1 MGVPKRIVITA
12 VRDRSSSSEKAT
24 IIAPRDWHVKSEM
37 EVSVAEPVV
46 TAAAPV
52 RKRQRLDHLT
62 REEKIMRRKL
72 KNRVAAQSARDR
84 KKARMDE
91 LEEQVT
97 RLQADRTA
105 LVEEN
110 RLLRKRLEE
119 CQRENQRLA
128 QRLEAKPSAQP
139 PSPISTV
146 TTTTTTTSS
155 LPAPVVKV
163 EPCSPPETRASSSSL
178 EYASLISGPLQQ
190 DQVPLRA
197 LALWMMQFGFW
208 QLMTTA
214 AAKPGQSPGRK
225 RSASSRLVGAS
236 PEELDSIKELIH
248 FDHVYYKQE
257 DGSSSAGTAD
267 VVMEDASTTVAAAV
281 TALAAPSPCSPV
293 STSAPVSPASVIEV
307 EDTVVVIDDC
317 PSPLPGSPDSAPL

>member
-12 VRDRSSSSEKAT
+12 VRDRSSSEKAT

-37 EVSVAEPVV
+37 EVTVAEPVV

-119 CQRENQRLA
+119 CQRENQRLV
-128 QRLEAKPSAQP
+128 QRLEAKPS
-139 PSPISTV
+139 PISTV
-146 TTTTTTTSS
+146 ATTSS
-155 LPAPVVKV
+155 LPAPVIKV
-163 EPCSPPETRASSSSL
+163 EPCSPPETRASSSSF

-190 DQVPLRA
+190 DQVPLQA

-208 QLMTTA
+208 QLMTSATTSLPCSKS
-214 AAKPGQSPGRK
+214 AAKTSSAAYPSPRTSLLCLCTLLLLLLQRQRQRQH
-225 RSASSRLVGAS
+225 RSQNSRLFENGAPPHEWWGPHQKS
-236 PEELDSIKELIH
+236 W
-248 FDHVYYKQE
+248 
-257 DGSSSAGTAD
+257 T
-267 VVMEDASTTVAAAV
+267 
-281 TALAAPSPCSPV
+281 PSKN
-293 STSAPVSPASVIEV
+293 
-307 EDTVVVIDDC
+307 
-317 PSPLPGSPDSAPL
+317 

>member
-12 VRDRSSSSEKAT
+12 VRDRSSEKAATT

-37 EVSVAEPVV
+37 EVTVAEPVV
-46 TAAAPV
+46 TAAPV

-97 RLQADRTA
+97 QLQADCKVA
-105 LVEEN
+105 LMEEN
-110 RLLRKRLEE
+110 RLLRQRLEE
-119 CQRENQRLA
+119 CQRENQRLVE
-128 QRLEAKPSAQP
+128 RLEAKPTIQLP
-139 PSPISTV
+139 TPISTP
-146 TTTTTTTSS
+146 TTTRSTQ
-155 LPAPVVKV
+155 
-163 EPCSPPETRASSSSL
+163 PCSPPETRASSGSV

-208 QLMTTA
+208 QLMTSVTTSSPCSKSA
-214 AAKPGQSPGRK
+214 ARTCLKEACPSQRTSLLCLFLLLLLQRQQQQRSPG
-225 RSASSRLVGAS
+225 SRLVENGA
-236 PEELDSIKELIH
+236 PP
-248 FDHVYYKQE
+248 HVWWGPHQK
-257 DGSSSAGTAD
+257 SWT
-267 VVMEDASTTVAAAV
+267 
-281 TALAAPSPCSPV
+281 PSKN
-293 STSAPVSPASVIEV
+293 
-307 EDTVVVIDDC
+307 
-317 PSPLPGSPDSAPL
+317 

>member
-12 VRDRSSSSEKAT
+12 VRDRSSEKAATT

-37 EVSVAEPVV
+37 EVTVAEPVV
-46 TAAAPV
+46 TAAPV

-97 RLQADRTA
+97 QLQADRIA
-105 LVEEN
+105 LMEEN
-110 RLLRKRLEE
+110 RLLRQRLEE
-119 CQRENQRLA
+119 CQRENQRLVE
-128 QRLEAKPSAQP
+128 RLEAKPTIQLP
-139 PSPISTV
+139 TPISTP

-155 LPAPVVKV
+155 KAAPVIKV
-163 EPCSPPETRASSSSL
+163 EPCSPPETRASSGSV

-208 QLMTTA
+208 QLMTSATTSSPCSKSA
-214 AAKPGQSPGRK
+214 ARTCSKEACPSQRTSLLCLFLLLLLQRQQQQRSPG
-225 RSASSRLVGAS
+225 SRLVENGA
-236 PEELDSIKELIH
+236 PP
-248 FDHVYYKQE
+248 HVWWGPHQK
-257 DGSSSAGTAD
+257 SWT
-267 VVMEDASTTVAAAV
+267 
-281 TALAAPSPCSPV
+281 PSKN
-293 STSAPVSPASVIEV
+293 
-307 EDTVVVIDDC
+307 
-317 PSPLPGSPDSAPL
+317 

>member
-12 VRDRSSSSEKAT
+12 VRDRSSSEKAT

-37 EVSVAEPVV
+37 EVTVAEPVV

-91 LEEQVT
+91 LEEQ
-97 RLQADRTA
+97 RTA
-105 LVEEN
+105 LIEEN

-119 CQRENQRLA
+119 CQRENQQLV
-128 QRLEAKPSAQP
+128 QRLEAKPSTQP
-139 PSPISTV
+139 PSPICTV
-146 TTTTTTTSS
+146 TTTPS
-155 LPAPVVKV
+155 LPAPVIKV
-163 EPCSPPETRASSSSL
+163 EPCSPPEIEASSSSF

-208 QLMTTA
+208 QLMT
-214 AAKPGQSPGRK
+214 
-225 RSASSRLVGAS
+225 SA
-236 PEELDSIKELIH
+236 
-248 FDHVYYKQE
+248 
-257 DGSSSAGTAD
+257 
-267 VVMEDASTTVAAAV
+267 TTS
-281 TALAAPSPCSPV
+281 LPCSKSAV
-293 STSAPVSPASVIEV
+293 KTSSKSW
-307 EDTVVVIDDC
+307 T
-317 PSPLPGSPDSAPL
+317 PSKN

>member
-12 VRDRSSSSEKAT
+12 VRDRSSEKAATT

-37 EVSVAEPVV
+37 EVTVADPVV
-46 TAAAPV
+46 TAAPV

-91 LEEQVT
+91 LEEQVAQ
-97 RLQADRTA
+97 LQADRIA
-105 LVEEN
+105 LMEEN
-110 RLLRKRLEE
+110 RLLRQRLEE
-119 CQRENQRLA
+119 CQRENQRLV
-128 QRLEAKPSAQP
+128 QRLEAKPTIQLTT
-139 PSPISTV
+139 PISTP

-155 LPAPVVKV
+155 EAAPVIKV
-163 EPCSPPETRASSSSL
+163 EPCSPPETRASSGSV

-208 QLMTTA
+208 QLMTSATTSSPCSKNA
-214 AAKPGQSPGRK
+214 ARTCSKEACPSQRTSLLCLFLLLLLQRQQQQQSPG
-225 RSASSRLVGAS
+225 SRLVENGA
-236 PEELDSIKELIH
+236 PP
-248 FDHVYYKQE
+248 HVWWGPHQK
-257 DGSSSAGTAD
+257 SWT
-267 VVMEDASTTVAAAV
+267 
-281 TALAAPSPCSPV
+281 PSKN
-293 STSAPVSPASVIEV
+293 
-307 EDTVVVIDDC
+307 
-317 PSPLPGSPDSAPL
+317 

>member
-146 TTTTTTTSS
+146 TTTTTTSS

-208 QLMTTA
+208 QLMTSATTSLHCSKS
-214 AAKPGQSPGRK
+214 AAKTSSAACPSTRTSLLYLCLLLLLLQRQQQQRSPG
-225 RSASSRLVGAS
+225 SRLVENGA
-236 PEELDSIKELIH
+236 PP
-248 FDHVYYKQE
+248 HVWWGPHQK
-257 DGSSSAGTAD
+257 SWT
-267 VVMEDASTTVAAAV
+267 
-281 TALAAPSPCSPV
+281 PSKN
-293 STSAPVSPASVIEV
+293 
-307 EDTVVVIDDC
+307 
-317 PSPLPGSPDSAPL
+317 

>member
-12 VRDRSSSSEKAT
+12 VRDRSSEKAATT

-37 EVSVAEPVV
+37 EVTVAEPVV
-46 TAAAPV
+46 TAAPV

-97 RLQADRTA
+97 QLQADRIA
-105 LVEEN
+105 LMEEN
-110 RLLRKRLEE
+110 RLLRQRLEE
-119 CQRENQRLA
+119 CQRENQRLVE
-128 QRLEAKPSAQP
+128 RLEAKPTIQLP
-139 PSPISTV
+139 TPISTP
-146 TTTTTTTSS
+146 TTTSS
-155 LPAPVVKV
+155 EAAPVIKV
-163 EPCSPPETRASSSSL
+163 EPCSPPETRASSGSV

-208 QLMTTA
+208 QLMTSVTTSSPCSKSA
-214 AAKPGQSPGRK
+214 ARTCSKEACPSQRTSLLCLFLLLLLQRQQQQRSPG
-225 RSASSRLVGAS
+225 SRLVENGA
-236 PEELDSIKELIH
+236 PP
-248 FDHVYYKQE
+248 HVWWGPHQK
-257 DGSSSAGTAD
+257 SWT
-267 VVMEDASTTVAAAV
+267 
-281 TALAAPSPCSPV
+281 PSKN
-293 STSAPVSPASVIEV
+293 
-307 EDTVVVIDDC
+307 
-317 PSPLPGSPDSAPL
+317 

>member
-12 VRDRSSSSEKAT
+12 VRDRSTSSEKAT
-24 IIAPRDWHVKSEM
+24 IIAPRDWHIKSEM

-119 CQRENQRLA
+119 CQRENQRLV
-128 QRLEAKPSAQP
+128 QRLEAKPSTQS

-146 TTTTTTTSS
+146 TTTTTTTTSS

-163 EPCSPPETRASSSSL
+163 EPCLPPETRASSSSV

-208 QLMTTA
+208 QLMTSVTTSSPCSKS
-214 AAKPGQSPGRK
+214 AAKTSSEACPSPRTSLLCLCLLLLLLQRQQQQRSPG
-225 RSASSRLVGAS
+225 SRLVENGA
-236 PEELDSIKELIH
+236 PP
-248 FDHVYYKQE
+248 HVWWGPHQK
-257 DGSSSAGTAD
+257 SWT
-267 VVMEDASTTVAAAV
+267 
-281 TALAAPSPCSPV
+281 PSKN
-293 STSAPVSPASVIEV
+293 
-307 EDTVVVIDDC
+307 
-317 PSPLPGSPDSAPL
+317 

>member
-12 VRDRSSSSEKAT
+12 VRDRSSSEKAT

-37 EVSVAEPVV
+37 EVTVAEPVV

-105 LVEEN
+105 LIEEN

-119 CQRENQRLA
+119 CQRENQQLV
-128 QRLEAKPSAQP
+128 QRLEAKPSTQP
-139 PSPISTV
+139 PSPICTV
-146 TTTTTTTSS
+146 TTTSS
-155 LPAPVVKV
+155 LPAPVIKV
-163 EPCSPPETRASSSSL
+163 EPCSPPEIEASSSSF

-208 QLMTTA
+208 QLMTSATTSLPCSKSA
-214 AAKPGQSPGRK
+214 VKTSSVAYPSTRMSLLCLCLLLLLLHRQQQSPG
-225 RSASSRLVGAS
+225 SRLFENGVPPREWWGPHQKS
-236 PEELDSIKELIH
+236 W
-248 FDHVYYKQE
+248 
-257 DGSSSAGTAD
+257 T
-267 VVMEDASTTVAAAV
+267 
-281 TALAAPSPCSPV
+281 PSKN
-293 STSAPVSPASVIEV
+293 
-307 EDTVVVIDDC
+307 
-317 PSPLPGSPDSAPL
+317 